1 MEMIPIGVADTIT
14 KEYMRGN
21 KVFADAFNYFIYGG
35 EQVVNPELLREL
47 DTTEIA
53 IPFTLDEK
61 NTAEEAVQKYRDVL
75 KSTVVMRDAKASYIL
90 LGVENQ
96 TDIHYA
102 MPVRNIIYD
111 ALQYGKQVSEVAKK
125 HKNQRDRKGHNK
137 AEYLSGFYKEDRI
150 CPVITLVVH
159 FGADEWDGPLSLYEM
174 MELEDTKLKEFVQ
187 DYRIFLIDP
196 YKLKDDELEKFSSNL
211 RGVLGYIKYSK
222 DKKKLSKF
230 LNNSEIMIMDND
242 AARVIRD
249 ITNTPIYVPE
259 GKGEI
264 DVCEAVK
271 DMIDESRL
279 EGKTEGKM
287 QTLVELV
294 KEGTLSIVKAAT
306 KANMTVEQFEKEMD
320 KED

>member
-1 MEMIPIGVADTIT
+1 MGMTDTVT

-21 KVFADAFNYFIYGG
+21 KVFADAFNYLIYGG
-35 EQVVNPELLREL
+35 EQVVKPALLQEL

-53 IPFTLDEK
+53 IPFALDEEES
-61 NTAEEAVQKYRDVL
+61 TTEEAVQKYRDVL
-75 KSTVVMRDAKASYIL
+75 KSTVIMQDAKASYIL

-125 HKNQRDRKGHNK
+125 HKNQSDGKRHNRG
-137 AEYLSGFYKEDRI
+137 EYLSGFYKEDRI
-150 CPVITLVVH
+150 RPVITLVIH

-174 MELEDTKLKEFVQ
+174 MDLENEKLLEFVQ

-196 YKLKDDELEKFSSNL
+196 YKLTHDDLEKFSSSL
-211 RGVLGYIKYSK
+211 GDVLGYIKYSK
-222 DKKKLSKF
+222 DKNALSKF
-230 LNNSEIMIMDND
+230 LNDSQVMIIDND

-249 ITNTPIYVPE
+249 ITNTPIYVPD

-264 DVCEAVK
+264 DMCKAVK
-271 DMIDESRL
+271 DMIYEERIL
-279 EGKTEGKM
+279 
-287 QTLVELV
+287 TLIELV
-294 KEGTLSIVKAAT
+294 RDNSLSIEKASA
-306 KANMTVEQFEKEMD
+306 KANMTVEQFKKVM
-320 KED
+320 EDTNIK

>member
-1 MEMIPIGVADTIT
+1 MGMTDTVT

-21 KVFADAFNYFIYGG
+21 KVFADAFNYLIYGG
-35 EQVVNPELLREL
+35 EQVVKPALLQEL

-53 IPFTLDEK
+53 IPFALDEEES
-61 NTAEEAVQKYRDVL
+61 TTEEAVQKYRDVL
-75 KSTVVMRDAKASYIL
+75 KSTVIMQDAKASYIL

-125 HKNQRDRKGHNK
+125 HKNQSDGKRHNRG
-137 AEYLSGFYKEDRI
+137 EYLSGFYKEDRI
-150 CPVITLVVH
+150 RPVITLVIH

-174 MELEDTKLKEFVQ
+174 MDLEDEKLLEFVQ

-196 YKLKDDELEKFSSNL
+196 YKLTHDDLEKFSSSL
-211 RGVLGYIKYSK
+211 VDVLGYIKYSK
-222 DKKKLSKF
+222 DKNALSKF
-230 LNNSEIMIMDND
+230 LNDSQVMIIDND

-249 ITNTPIYVPE
+249 ITNTPIYVPD

-264 DVCEAVK
+264 DMCKAVK
-271 DMIDESRL
+271 DMIYEERIL
-279 EGKTEGKM
+279 
-287 QTLVELV
+287 TLIELV
-294 KEGTLSIVKAAT
+294 RDNSLSIEKASA
-306 KANMTVEQFEKEMD
+306 KANMTVEQFKKVM
-320 KED
+320 EDTNIK